1 MLPIDL
7 QILKYYIFEKPMFQ
21 QKIKPYFNW
30 QSYRSLAQSLENLEK
45 DPAIETTDFSNTTF
59 TVFDL
64 ETTGLIPEIGHEIIS
79 IGAIQ
84 LTGTK
89 FCRTE
94 KFHQFIK
101 PVRPV
106 SRRIKNLTGIDKHD
120 LMNASPFIDAFSNFL
135 HYSKGTIL
143 VAHPA
148 KFDIRFLQ
156 TMAKRWK
163 LPEYQPYVL
172 DSQLMAKWLLPGV
185 DHQLDPLIRR
195 LGIEKLERHHALN
208 DAIMT
213 AELFE
218 YLLAEAM
225 ERGVST
231 FQDLH
236 PILMDIQNK

>member
-7 QILKYYIFEKPMFQ
+7 QIIKYYLFEKPMFQ

-30 QSYRSLAQSLENLEK
+30 KSYQSLEESLEKVEK
-45 DPAIETTDFSNTTF
+45 DPAIETTDFSKTTF
-59 TVFDL
+59 TIFDL

-84 LTGTK
+84 LTGNK

-94 KFHQFIK
+94 KFHQIIK

-106 SRRIKNLTGIDKHD
+106 SRRIKNLTGIDKHE
-120 LMNASPFIDAFSNFL
+120 LVNASPFIDAFSNFL
-135 HYSKGTIL
+135 QYSSGTIL

-156 TMAKRWK
+156 SMIKRWK
-163 LPEYQPYVL
+163 LPAYRPYVL
-172 DSQLMAKWLLPGV
+172 DSQLMAKWLLPQV
-185 DHQLDPLIRR
+185 NHQLDPLIRH
-195 LGIEKLERHHALN
+195 LGIERLERHHALN

-218 YLLAEAM
+218 YLLKEA
-225 ERGVST
+225 RKQGIST
-231 FQDLH
+231 YQELR
-236 PILMDIQNK
+236 PILEQFQNK